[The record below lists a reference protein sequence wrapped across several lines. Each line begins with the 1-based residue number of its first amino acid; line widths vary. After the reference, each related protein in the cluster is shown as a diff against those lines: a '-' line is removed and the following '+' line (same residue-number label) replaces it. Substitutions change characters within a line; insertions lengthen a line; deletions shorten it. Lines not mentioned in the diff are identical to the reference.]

1 MLSAVVD
8 MLSAAQC
15 MLPAVIDMLSA
26 VRYAASGD
34 FDQESFLEGSI

>member
-1 MLSAVVD
+1 MLSAVLD
-8 MLSAAQC
+8 MLSAGQF

-26 VRYAASGD
+26 AHYAASGD